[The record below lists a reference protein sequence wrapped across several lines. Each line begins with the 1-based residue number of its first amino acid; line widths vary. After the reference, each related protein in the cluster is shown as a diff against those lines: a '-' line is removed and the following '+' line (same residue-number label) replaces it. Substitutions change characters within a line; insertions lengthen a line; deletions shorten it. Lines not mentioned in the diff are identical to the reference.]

1 MYTVTHEYRIHI
13 IQLKFSLDTDNIE
26 DIKTNQLFYTT

>member
-26 DIKTNQLFYTT
+26 DIKTNQATIK

>member
-1 MYTVTHEYRIHI
+1 MYTATYGYRIHI
-13 IQLKFSLDTDNIE
+13 IQLKFSLDTDNIK